1 MTVKPYGEKRKQK
14 ITMTLNPDVIDRMKD
29 MAKLEGVSVSHVA
42 NRLLEEYSVG
52 GRGA

>member
-14 ITMTLNPDVIDRMKD
+14 ITMTLNPDVIDGLKG
-29 MAKLEGVSVSHVA
+29 MAKSEGVSVSHVA

-52 GRGA
+52 ERGS